1 MNEETRANI
10 IQGVSIAQKH
20 LQHAWSSKPNG
31 DFVIL
36 PGNTERHIESILDLV
51 LHAVNEDNLTTV
63 KIDDIDSRK
72 HIESLY
78 EKALDGI
85 RNYVQGQDYE
95 IDKRLY
101 N

>member
-1 MNEETRANI
+1 MNEETRAKI

-36 PGNTERHIESILDLV
+36 PGNTARHLESILELV
-51 LHAVNEDNLTTV
+51 LHAINE
-63 KIDDIDSRK
+63 DDIDSKK
-72 HIESLY
+72 HVEELY

>member
-1 MNEETRANI
+1 MNEETRAKI
-10 IQGVSIAQKH
+10 TQGVSICQKH
-20 LQHAWSSKPNG
+20 LEHAWKSKPNE

-36 PGNTERHIESILDLV
+36 PGNTARHIESVLDLV
-51 LHAVNEDNLTTV
+51 LHAINENNLTTA

-85 RNYVQGQDYE
+85 RNYTNKTQ
-95 IDKRLY
+95 
-101 N
+101 